1 MEFLWKSTARRMVS
15 CWMAIVLL
23 IGLVPMTA
31 AALPDAPWVAATG
44 AVVMDVDTGE
54 IYYEKNG
61 SVARPVAS
69 MTKLMSL
76 YLVFDEIDA
85 GRLTLDSQIVPSP
98 LAVQVSNNWAYSG
111 LERLRADRTYSVRD
125 LLSVIMTRS
134 ANGSVIA
141 LAEHISGTEAAFV
154 QRMNAKAA
162 SWGMKATFADCT
174 GFTDQGNS
182 VTPLEMAKIARRII
196 VDHPEILEFSSLK
209 SCVFQG
215 STYYTTNTLMRYNQV
230 EGIDGLKT
238 GCTDGAGY
246 CFTGTAQRDG
256 ARILAVAMN
265 STSYANRMADV
276 QTLLEYGFRC
286 RAEREKQW
294 ESQFQHLSLH
304 LNVQGDLLWPYVEN
318 KVTYSVTTSNISMP
332 VTATW
337 KVDGKVVQ
345 VQEDLWLRTGEEIAL
360 GLAPEYRTGSV
371 PVSLMLELPNGTA
384 RSVSRSMEVSQE
396 KLDFQGNLGM
406 TDVTVYQG
414 SMSFTI
420 PAQVRC
426 TQGKTVTIPVG
437 WYLDG
442 QVIPGFHGDGFRLS
456 PQGSS
461 AYTLNTKNLTVGD
474 HVLEFRCNDDQWPG
488 MEAVSLT
495 LNIHVLGKA
504 A

>member
-1 MEFLWKSTARRMVS
+1 MGMIWKTVSRRMAGF
-15 CWMAIVLL
+15 WLAAVLL
-23 IGLVPMTA
+23 AGLLPVTA
-31 AALPDAPWVAATG
+31 WALPTAPWVAATG
-44 AVVMDVDTGE
+44 AVVLDVNTGE
-54 IYYEKNG
+54 VYYEKNG
-61 SVARPVAS
+61 STARPVAS
-69 MTKLMSL
+69 MTKLMSM
-76 YLVFDEIDA
+76 YLVFEEIDA
-85 GRLTLDSQIVPSP
+85 GRLTLDSQIAPSP
-98 LAVQVSNNWAYSG
+98 LAVQISNNWAYSG

-125 LLSVIMTRS
+125 LISVIMTRS
-134 ANGSVIA
+134 ANGSVVA
-141 LAEHISGTEAAFV
+141 LAEHIAGNEAAFV
-154 QRMNAKAA
+154 QRMNEKAA

-182 VTPLEMAKIARRII
+182 VTPLEMAEIARRLL
-196 VDHPEILEFSSLK
+196 VDHPEVLEYSSRK

-215 STYYTTNTLMRYNQV
+215 TTYYTTNTLMRYGQV

-265 STSYANRMADV
+265 STSYANRMSDV

-294 ESQFQHLSLH
+294 ESQLQRLSLR
-304 LNVQGDLLWPYVEN
+304 LSAQGDLLWPYVEN
-318 KVTYSVTTSNISMP
+318 TVSLQVTGGDISLP

-337 KVDGKVVQ
+337 KVDGEVAQ
-345 VQEDLWLRTGEEIAL
+345 VQENLWLRTGEEIHL
-360 GLAPEYRTGSV
+360 TLCPEYRTDAAWVSV
-371 PVSLMLELPNGTA
+371 TLELPSGTS
-384 RSVSRSMEVSQE
+384 RSVSRSIEVSRE

-406 TDVTVYQG
+406 TDVTLYEG

-420 PAQVRC
+420 PAQVKC
-426 TQGKTVTIPVG
+426 VQGLSVTIPVG

-442 QVIPGFHGDGFRLS
+442 QVIPGFRGDGFRLS

-461 AYTLNTKNLTVGD
+461 AYTLNTQNLAPGE
-474 HVLEFRCNDDQWPG
+474 HVLEFRCNDSQWPG
-488 MEAVSLT
+488 MECVSLT
-495 LNIHVLGKA
+495 LNVHVLERA